1 MLDPNNTYQMTALRD
16 IMKTAKQ
23 TGYINGRASRLPF
36 LAALL
41 AIRDMP
47 ISEQDMRKVA
57 ADAIAADAT

>member
-1 MLDPNNTYQMTALRD
+1 MTALRD